1 MKSNKSNKSNINTP
15 SKINRRKQ
23 SIKNISKQSLKK
35 KTISIKKNRTIPK
48 VFNSNNDLVDN
59 LVVKRIISDER
70 VIQVMKK
77 IDRSYFLHKNDFYL
91 IDKPNRLFLNQTI
104 SAPHIH
110 GKALEYLIK
119 NCIPGKR
126 VLDVGCG
133 SGYLTACFCELLQVH
148 KNPKSMVIGIDI
160 YSGLVDY
167 SIKKMRNNYPQY
179 LPKFFGGTN
188 KNKNVKI
195 ICANGWK
202 GYLPDAKYDVIH
214 VGASPEYV
222 PKQLLNQLNNGGL
235 MIIPV
240 GNSYTLITK
249 NKKGEINKES
259 ILNVRFVPLIKNT
272 IDCIAE

>member
-1 MKSNKSNKSNINTP
+1 MRPNKSLKKGRKSQ
-15 SKINRRKQ
+15 INRRTKSQ
-23 SIKNISKQSLKK
+23 I
-35 KTISIKKNRTIPK
+35 NRRTPK
-48 VFNSNNDLVDN
+48 VFKSNNDLVDN
-59 LVVKRIISDER
+59 LVAKRIISDER

-77 IDRSYFLHKNDFYL
+77 IDRRHFLHKNDYYL

-119 NCIPGKR
+119 NCSPGKR

-133 SGYLTACFCELLQVH
+133 SGYLTACFCELLKV
-148 KNPKSMVIGIDI
+148 NENANSRVVGIDI

-167 SIKKMRNNYPQY
+167 SIKKMKDYYPQY

-188 KNKNVKI
+188 KNNNVKI

-202 GYLPDAKYDVIH
+202 GWKEYPEYKYDVIH

-249 NKKGEINKES
+249 NEEGKINKES

-272 IDCIAE
+272 TDCIIKYKNNK

>member
-1 MKSNKSNKSNINTP
+1 MKSTKNRRPKS
-15 SKINRRKQ
+15 INRRP
-23 SIKNISKQSLKK
+23 
-35 KTISIKKNRTIPK
+35 TINRRPKSIKKSIGSNVFRT
-48 VFNSNNDLVDN
+48 NNMLVDH
-59 LVVKRIISDER
+59 LVKNKIISDKR
-70 VIQVMKK
+70 VIKVMKQ
-77 IDRSYFLHKNDFYL
+77 IDRRNFLMPNTPL

-119 NCIPGKR
+119 NCVPGKR

-148 KNPKSMVIGIDI
+148 KYPKSRVVGIDI

-167 SIKKMRNNYPQY
+167 SIKKMKDNYKKY
-179 LPKFFGGTN
+179 LPKFYGGTN
-188 KNKNVKI
+188 VNNNVKI

-202 GYLPDAKYDVIH
+202 GYDDEDESKYDVIH
-214 VGASPEYV
+214 VGASPDYV
-222 PKQLLNQLNNGGL
+222 PEQLLEQLNNGGL

-240 GNSYTLITK
+240 GNSYTLIKK
-249 NKKGEINKES
+249 NENGVISKES

-272 IDCIAE
+272 TDCIIKYKNNK

>member
-1 MKSNKSNKSNINTP
+1 MKTNKSK
-15 SKINRRKQ
+15 NRKT
-23 SIKNISKQSLKK
+23 QSLKNR
-35 KTISIKKNRTIPK
+35 KTQSLKNRKTEK
-48 VFNSNNDLVDN
+48 VFKSNNDLVYH
-59 LVVKRIISDER
+59 LISKRIISHES
-70 VIQVMKK
+70 VINVMKK
-77 IDRSYFLHKNDFYL
+77 IDRIHFLHKNDFYL

-104 SAPHIH
+104 GAPNIH

-133 SGYLTACFCELLQVH
+133 SGYLTACFCELLKV
-148 KNPKSMVIGIDI
+148 NENSNSRVVGIDI

-167 SIKKMRNNYPQY
+167 SIKKMKDYYPQY

-188 KNKNVKI
+188 KNNNVKI

-202 GYLPDAKYDVIH
+202 GYLPYAKYDVIH

-235 MIIPV
+235 MIIPL

-249 NKKGEINKES
+249 NKEGVLNKES

-272 IDCIAE
+272 TDCIIKYKNNK